1 MGANTSKIQRV
12 FRGIYGNYETYPV
25 DVLIA
30 NEKFWSGLP
39 DE

>member
-1 MGANTSKIQRV
+1 MGVNGKRIQRI
-12 FRGIYGNYETYPV
+12 FSGIYGNYEEYPV
-25 DVLIA
+25 TVKIA